1 MSERRNAKSVIFLDL
16 THIGRHVTGIE
27 RVAIEQFEKVDF
39 EGAGVRAIKARGV
52 AAMILKQ
59 QVLLPFLAL
68 VYPKARFIFP
78 GFPPSPLFAFC
89 ARRVTLYV
97 HDTFLLTRR
106 ADLSSKARLYMAP
119 QFAFAVRRLK
129 NFLVNSRKTAAELKP
144 FTRADADIRLYRPS
158 VANHFKLDASARSAM
173 PAKPSPLR
181 LVSLGTIEP
190 RKNYK
195 AAVAI
200 LDAVRSRFDAAAELH
215 VIGRAGWGNE
225 AEAVARH
232 PGVVVHGYLPPEGVK
247 RVLET
252 AGVYLCTSHDEGL
265 GLPLLEAQFAGLPV
279 VAPDKPVFHEILG
292 DSGTFIDT
300 TDPEAAAEAV
310 GDLISQSNW
319 RQDQALAATRNV
331 ARWNKLAEQDLAAVR
346 SAFAAT
352 LSAQTETV
360 ASAARQ
366 A

>member
-1 MSERRNAKSVIFLDL
+1 MSDHSGAKSVVFLDL
-16 THIGRHVTGIE
+16 THVGRHVTGIE

-39 EGAGVRAIKARGV
+39 EGADVRAIKACGV
-52 AAMILKQ
+52 AAMVLKQ
-59 QVLLPFLAL
+59 QVLLPLLAL
-68 VYPKARFIFP
+68 LHPKARFIFP

-89 ARRVTLYV
+89 ARRVTLYI

-106 ADLSSKARLYMAP
+106 ADLSAKARLYMAP

-129 NFLVNSRKTAAELKP
+129 NFLVNSRKTATELKP
-144 FTRADADIRLYRPS
+144 FARADADIRLYRPR
-158 VANHFKLDASARSAM
+158 VANHFGLDASARSAM
-173 PAKPSPLR
+173 PLTPSPLK

-200 LDAVRSRFDAAAELH
+200 LDAVRARFDGAAELH
-215 VIGRAGWGNE
+215 IIGRAGWGNE

-232 PGVVVHGYLPPEGVK
+232 PGVVVHGYLPPEDVK
-247 RVLET
+247 RVLE
-252 AGVYLCTSHDEGL
+252 AADVYLCTSHDEGL

-279 VAPDKPVFHEILG
+279 VAPDKPVFREVLA

-300 TDPEAAAEAV
+300 AQPEAAAEAII
-310 GDLISQSNW
+310 DLISQSNW
-319 RQDQALAATRNV
+319 RQGQALAGTRNV
-331 ARWNKLAEQDLAAVR
+331 ERWNKLAEQDLAAVR
-346 SAFAAT
+346 SAFATAR
-352 LSAQTETV
+352 SGPTETV
-360 ASAARQ
+360 ATATRQ

>member
-1 MSERRNAKSVIFLDL
+1 MSERTSAKSLVFLDL
-16 THIGRHVTGIE
+16 THVGRHVTGIE

-39 EGAGVRAIKARGV
+39 EGAEIRTIKARGV
-52 AAMILKQ
+52 ATMILKQ
-59 QVLLPFLAL
+59 QILLPLLAL
-68 VYPKARFIFP
+68 VYPEARFIFP
-78 GFPPSPLFAFC
+78 GFPPSPLFALC

-106 ADLSSKARLYMAP
+106 ADLSAKARLYMAP

-144 FTRADADIRLYRPS
+144 FTRTDADIRLYRPR
-158 VANHFKLDASARSAM
+158 VANHFGLDASTRSAM
-173 PAKPSPLR
+173 PSTPSPLK

-195 AAVAI
+195 AAVTI
-200 LDAVRSRFDAAAELH
+200 LDAVRARFDPAAELH
-215 VIGRAGWGNE
+215 IIGRAGWGNE

-232 PGVVVHGYLPPEGVK
+232 PGVIVHGYLPPDGVK
-247 RVLET
+247 RILE
-252 AGVYLCTSHDEGL
+252 AADIYLCTSHDEGL

-279 VAPDKPVFHEILG
+279 VAPDKPVFREVLA

-300 TDPEAAAEAV
+300 AKPEAAAEAII
-310 GDLISQSNW
+310 DLISQSNW
-319 RQDQALAATRNV
+319 RQGQALAATRNV
-331 ARWNKLAEQDLAAVR
+331 ERWNKLAEQDLAAVR
-346 SAFAAT
+346 SAFAVT
-352 LSAQTETV
+352 RSGQSETV